1 MYFVFFRIWWTLFY
15 LINIYLNDTKNRTK
29 RSSITNNFW
38 RNAIGYDHIHSVYAP
53 YTIVY
58 IVYTLRIRS
67 PYFAVFLRIRS
78 RSYTIVIR
86 SHVFRRNTVVY
97 GAYMTCI
104 RSYTPSYT
112 TVYDRI
118 RSPYPSTW
126 VRFTNCRRGIIIRW
140 IFKLSQM
147 E

>member
-1 MYFVFFRIWWTLFY
+1 
-15 LINIYLNDTKNRTK
+15 LNDTKNRTK

-126 VRFTNCRRGIIIRW
+126 ADNSSISSVLIKKPRSIGSAPIKRTS
-140 IFKLSQM
+140 KQLL
-147 E
+147 

>member
-1 MYFVFFRIWWTLFY
+1 
-15 LINIYLNDTKNRTK
+15 LNDTKNRTK

-126 VRFTNCRRGIIIRW
+126 DKVTGTGLLINSKICSLHFIKHKYILAKKSKEIE
-140 IFKLSQM
+140 FSL
-147 E
+147 